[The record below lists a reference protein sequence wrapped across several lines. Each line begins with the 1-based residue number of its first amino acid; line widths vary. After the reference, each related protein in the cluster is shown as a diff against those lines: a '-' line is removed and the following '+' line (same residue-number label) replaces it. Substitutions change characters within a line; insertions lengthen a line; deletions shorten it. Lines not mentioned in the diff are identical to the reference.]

1 MQNQEGANIVSRI
14 QAVRLLVAL
23 ALFACPTIAAAETP
37 SVGRAPLGF
46 RLDSAN
52 PAMRSDAPFA
62 VNCILHSSFTD
73 VVNGELDFEFVDDN
87 EVCVRLHG
95 DPIVVP
101 NGESSFRLVL
111 PPMHARRN
119 LAAFSVRVTFQST
132 KGTLNLG
139 THDLLVP
146 LKGRRQFLI
155 ACPSLGKGPVARL
168 AGQLRLDEFRPA
180 QTDLRRADL
189 VTVPV
194 DVELRDMPAQSIGLY
209 PYDLLLLAEEGFS
222 RLSARQL
229 EAVAE
234 WIDQGGR
241 VVVVPSGVLT
251 PAHKLFLEHITSHE
265 PDAPVFVL
273 DSFGHLQGGLTG
285 SKRGWLTCRCGFGRA
300 LILPAMP
307 QFNEDG
313 TFRDIKQRDWT
324 RAVCF
329 VWNVRNDQTATILKT
344 GTWRPL
350 EDPKHGDDTSP
361 LRPLEFARAAGLRQ
375 MLFPGE
381 VRIMPFSV
389 VVLILT
395 LFLLAV
401 APGDYFLHG
410 WLRRRWVS
418 WMAFPLGCLLFTV
431 GTVWIAGGYT
441 GRADHRTELVIVDL
455 GVDGKPRRTSRIEHV
470 LTAETRPLSSE
481 VHSGIFAVTDIQP
494 AAPRRPK
501 NPSYASG
508 RSVPMVDDDDELDR
522 FKPLQ
527 ALDYAGTLPS
537 QFTVSRLSPQWS
549 PSMHRV
555 TRPGADVTIP
565 NVTWSDLDALDLEAA
580 TGRQTLLESLRG
592 ALPGCEVLLESASRR
607 FVSRSEE
614 SELREST
621 PEGWAGVMSALAQ
634 RTDSGLFSIVS
645 HVAPNGAGNLEDL
658 AVADPARPDE
668 WLLQFAT
675 RQGDELIVYRR
686 MMRPKSSLQTEHER

>member
-1 MQNQEGANIVSRI
+1 
-14 QAVRLLVAL
+14 
-23 ALFACPTIAAAETP
+23 
-37 SVGRAPLGF
+37 
-46 RLDSAN
+46 
-52 PAMRSDAPFA
+52 MRSDAPFT
-62 VNCILHSSFTD
+62 VNCLLNSTFSD
-73 VVNGELDFEFVDDN
+73 VLKGELDFEFVDDN

-95 DPIVVP
+95 DSIAIP
-101 NGESSFRLVL
+101 NGDSAFRLVL

-119 LAAFSVRVTFQST
+119 AAGFACRVTFRST

-155 ACPSLGKGPVARL
+155 AVPNQGKGPVARL
-168 AGQLRLDEFRPA
+168 AGHLRLDAFRPND
-180 QTDLRRADL
+180 TDVRRADL

-194 DVELRDMPAQSIGLY
+194 DLELRDMPAQAIGLY

-229 EAVAE
+229 EAVAD
-234 WIDQGGR
+234 WIEQGGR

-251 PAHKLFLEHITSHE
+251 PAHKLFLQRITGCE

-273 DSFGHLQGGLTG
+273 DRFGHLQGDLTS
-285 SKRGWLTCRCGFGRA
+285 SKRLWMKCRYGFGRA

-313 TFRDIKQRDWT
+313 TFHDIKAPAWT

-329 VWNVRNDQTATILKT
+329 VWNVHSDQAATILQA
-344 GTWRPL
+344 GTWTPPVESKYSVANSPL
-350 EDPKHGDDTSP
+350 ESI
-361 LRPLEFARAAGLRQ
+361 EFARAAGLRQ
-375 MLFPGE
+375 MLFPGA
-381 VRIMPFSV
+381 VRIMPFAV

-410 WLRRRWVS
+410 LLRRRWVS
-418 WMAFPLGCLLFTV
+418 WMAFPLTCLLFTV

-470 LTAETRPLSSE
+470 LTAESRPLSSD
-481 VHSGIFAVTDIQP
+481 VRGGIFAVTDVQP
-494 AAPRRPK
+494 AAPRRSKEQTYPG
-501 NPSYASG
+501 AAAT
-508 RSVPMVDDDDELDR
+508 RMIDDDELDR
-522 FKPLQ
+522 LKPLQ
-527 ALDYAGTLPS
+527 AIDYVGTLPS
-537 QFTVSRLSPQWS
+537 QFTATRLSRQWS

-555 TRPGADVTIP
+555 TRPDADVTIP
-565 NVTWSDLDALDLEAA
+565 SVAWSDLDALDLAA
-580 TGRQTLLESLRG
+580 ASGRKTLHETLRG
-592 ALPGCEVLLESASRR
+592 ALPGCEVLLESASRQ
-607 FVSRSEE
+607 FVSRSEDA
-614 SELREST
+614 ELRAST
-621 PEGWAGVMSALAQ
+621 PEGWADVMAALAR

-686 MMRPKSSLQTEHER
+686 KMRPKSSLQTEHDR

>member
-1 MQNQEGANIVSRI
+1 VSRI
-14 QAVRLLVAL
+14 QRVRFLVAL
-23 ALFACPTIAAAETP
+23 GLFACPTLGQAEPPPAGGARLT
-37 SVGRAPLGF
+37 F

-62 VNCILHSSFTD
+62 INCLLNSTFTD
-73 VVNGELDFEFVDDN
+73 VLNGELDFEFVDDN

-95 DPIVVP
+95 DPIVIP
-101 NGESSFRLVL
+101 NGDSAFRLVL

-119 LAAFSVRVTFQST
+119 AAGFACRVTFRST

-155 ACPSLGKGPVARL
+155 AVPNLGKGPVARL
-168 AGQLRLDEFRPA
+168 AGHLRLDAFRPN
-180 QTDLRRADL
+180 DSDVRRADL

-194 DVELRDMPAQSIGLY
+194 DLEMRDMPAQAIGLY

-234 WIDQGGR
+234 WIEQGGR

-251 PAHKLFLEHITSHE
+251 LAHKLFLQRITGCE

-273 DSFGHLQGGLTG
+273 DRFGLLQGDLTS
-285 SKRGWLTCRCGFGRA
+285 SKRLWMKCRYGFGRA

-307 QFNEDG
+307 QFDEDG
-313 TFRDIKQRDWT
+313 AFHDIKAPAWT

-329 VWNVRNDQTATILKT
+329 VWNVRSDQTATILQA
-344 GTWRPL
+344 GTWTRPEEPKYSVLNSPL
-350 EDPKHGDDTSP
+350 E
-361 LRPLEFARAAGLRQ
+361 PLEFARAAGLRQ
-375 MLFPGE
+375 LLFPGA
-381 VRIMPFSV
+381 VRIMPFGV

-410 WLRRRWVS
+410 LLRRRWVS
-418 WMAFPLGCLLFTV
+418 WMAFPLTCLLFTV

-455 GVDGKPRRTSRIEHV
+455 GVDGKPLRTSRIEHV
-470 LTAETRPLSSE
+470 LTAESRPLSGE
-481 VHSGIFAVTDIQP
+481 VHSGIFAVTDVQP
-494 AAPRRPK
+494 AAQRRSKDQSYPVGS
-501 NPSYASG
+501 PSRMPSKA
-508 RSVPMVDDDDELDR
+508 MFDDDELDG
-522 FKPLQ
+522 FKTLQ
-527 ALDYAGTLPS
+527 AIDYAGTLPS
-537 QFTVSRLSPQWS
+537 QFTVTRLSRQWS

-555 TRPGADVTIP
+555 TRPDTDVTTP
-565 NVTWSDLDALDLEAA
+565 SVAWSDLDALDLAA
-580 TGRQTLLESLRG
+580 ASGRQTLHETLRG
-592 ALPGCEVLLESASRR
+592 ALPGCEVLLESASRQ
-607 FVSRSEE
+607 FVSRSGN

-621 PEGWAGVMSALAQ
+621 PEGWADVMAALAQ

-645 HVAPNGAGNLEDL
+645 HVAPSGAGNLEDL

-686 MMRPKSSLQTEHER
+686 MMRPKSSMQTEYDR

>member
-1 MQNQEGANIVSRI
+1 VSRI
-14 QAVRLLVAL
+14 PPVWFLVAL
-23 ALFACPTIAAAETP
+23 GLFVCPTLGQAETP
-37 SVGRAPLGF
+37 STGGARLTF

-52 PAMRSDAPFA
+52 PAMRSDAPFT
-62 VNCILHSSFTD
+62 VNCLLNSTFTD

-95 DPIVVP
+95 DSIAIP
-101 NGESSFRLVL
+101 NGDSAFRLVL

-119 LAAFSVRVTFQST
+119 AAGFACRVTFRST

-139 THDLLVP
+139 SHDLLVP

-155 ACPSLGKGPVARL
+155 AVPNLGKGPVARL
-168 AGQLRLDEFRPA
+168 AGHLRLDEFRPA

-194 DVELRDMPAQSIGLY
+194 DLELRDMPAQAIGLY

-229 EAVAE
+229 EAVAD
-234 WIDQGGR
+234 WIEQGGC

-251 PAHKLFLEHITSHE
+251 PAHKLFLQRVTGCE

-273 DSFGHLQGGLTG
+273 DRFGHLQGDLTS
-285 SKRGWLTCRCGFGRA
+285 SKRRWMKCRFGFGRA

-313 TFRDIKQRDWT
+313 TFHDIKEPAWT

-329 VWNVRNDQTATILKT
+329 VWNVRNEQTANILEA
-344 GTWRPL
+344 GTWTPPVEPTYSVANSPL
-350 EDPKHGDDTSP
+350 ES
-361 LRPLEFARAAGLRQ
+361 LEFARAAGLRQ
-375 MLFPGE
+375 MLFPGA
-381 VRIMPFSV
+381 VRIMPFGV
-389 VVLILT
+389 VVMILT

-410 WLRRRWVS
+410 LLRRRWVS
-418 WMAFPLGCLLFTV
+418 WMAFPLTCLLFTV

-470 LTAETRPLSSE
+470 LTAESRPLSSD
-481 VHSGIFAVTDIQP
+481 VRGGIFALTDVQP
-494 AAPRRPK
+494 AAPRRSKDQSYPAGS
-501 NPSYASG
+501 PS
-508 RSVPMVDDDDELDR
+508 PMPSKATLDDDELDHR
-522 FKPLQ
+522 PLREI
-527 ALDYAGTLPS
+527 DYAGTLPS
-537 QFTVSRLSPQWS
+537 QFTVTRLSRQWS

-555 TRPGADVTIP
+555 TRPDPDVTIP
-565 NVTWSDLDALDLEAA
+565 SVAWSDLDALDLAAA
-580 TGRQTLLESLRG
+580 TGRQALHEALRG
-592 ALPGCEVLLESASRR
+592 ALPGCEVLLASASRQ
-607 FVSRSEE
+607 FVSRSGDA
-614 SELREST
+614 ELRAST
-621 PEGWAGVMSALAQ
+621 PEGWADVMAALA
-634 RTDSGLFSIVS
+634 RRRDSGLFSIVS
-645 HVAPNGAGNLEDL
+645 HVAPSGAGNLEDL

-686 MMRPKSSLQTEHER
+686 MMRPKSGLQTEHDR